1 MTIVDVVTVRKDIG
15 DFMVPLTSYLLLITY
30 APNLN
35 IK

>member
-15 DFMVPLTSYLLLITY
+15 DFMVPLTSYLLY

-35 IK
+35 IE